1 MDVRSGGEN
10 IRRKTGPSEIR
21 TAGKAKGPRTH
32 VWAPVSASGWA
43 VAIVR
48 HGPVVV
54 IHARHGALR
63 LTNPNFRTS
72 SKPDC
77 QTACGLHLLSYQ
89 CSINIVTNRRLNR
102 CSCTLVSSMKSPISY
117 VYNTCLT
124 FLFVIGCYTLLNI
137 HEKILSHLHKK
148 LQYLHR

>member
-32 VWAPVSASGWA
+32 VGAPVGASGWA
-43 VAIVR
+43 GAIVR

-63 LTNPNFRTS
+63 LTNPNFSTS

-77 QTACGLHLLSYQ
+77 QTGLWTSSSVQQLCRLIKELPQTEKRRYHVGRSESRTGRPRV
-89 CSINIVTNRRLNR
+89 SIT
-102 CSCTLVSSMKSPISY
+102 S
-117 VYNTCLT
+117 
-124 FLFVIGCYTLLNI
+124 
-137 HEKILSHLHKK
+137 
-148 LQYLHR
+148 

>member
-1 MDVRSGGEN
+1 MDVRSGGEK
-10 IRRKTGPSEIR
+10 RRKTGPSEIR

-72 SKPDC
+72 SKPTARLPDC
-77 QTACGLHLLSYQ
+77 RWTSQLHLAV
-89 CSINIVTNRRLNR
+89 CS
-102 CSCTLVSSMKSPISY
+102 SS
-117 VYNTCLT
+117 
-124 FLFVIGCYTLLNI
+124 
-137 HEKILSHLHKK
+137 
-148 LQYLHR
+148 QD

>member
-32 VWAPVSASGWA
+32 VGAPVGASGWA
-43 VAIVR
+43 GAIVR

-77 QTACGLHLLSYQ
+77 QTACGLHLLSAGQ
-89 CSINIVTNRRLNR
+89 VQQLCRL
-102 CSCTLVSSMKSPISY
+102 MI
-117 VYNTCLT
+117 
-124 FLFVIGCYTLLNI
+124 
-137 HEKILSHLHKK
+137 
-148 LQYLHR
+148 YLR

>member
-32 VWAPVSASGWA
+32 VWAPVGASGWA
-43 VAIVR
+43 VAVVR

-77 QTACGLHLLSYQ
+77 LSV
-89 CSINIVTNRRLNR
+89 IIR
-102 CSCTLVSSMKSPISY
+102 CSSSAEIYNLLRNKGRLTLSAGRSRGLADLGSA
-117 VYNTCLT
+117 
-124 FLFVIGCYTLLNI
+124 
-137 HEKILSHLHKK
+137 
-148 LQYLHR
+148 

>member
-10 IRRKTGPSEIR
+10 RRKTGPSEIR

-63 LTNPNFRTS
+63 LTNPNFITS
-72 SKPDC
+72 RQVQNQTPDC
-77 QTACGLHLLSYQ
+77 RDFIWLQQLARLMKRETKVPVGRSESRIMTSV
-89 CSINIVTNRRLNR
+89 SITSWSVVRHH
-102 CSCTLVSSMKSPISY
+102 
-117 VYNTCLT
+117 
-124 FLFVIGCYTLLNI
+124 GG
-137 HEKILSHLHKK
+137 H
-148 LQYLHR
+148 

>member
-1 MDVRSGGEN
+1 VDVRSGGEN

-32 VWAPVSASGWA
+32 VWAPVGASGWA

-77 QTACGLHLLSYQ
+77 QTACGLHLLSSVFHQ
-89 CSINIVTNRRLNR
+89 HCHESTPEHLFDILVCHRL
-102 CSCTLVSSMKSPISY
+102 
-117 VYNTCLT
+117 
-124 FLFVIGCYTLLNI
+124 FYTLL
-137 HEKILSHLHKK
+137 
-148 LQYLHR
+148 

>member
-10 IRRKTGPSEIR
+10 IRRETGPSEIR

-32 VWAPVSASGWA
+32 VGAPVGASGWA
-43 VAIVR
+43 GAIVR

-63 LTNPNFRTS
+63 LTNPNFSTS

-77 QTACGLHLLSYQ
+77 QTGLWTSSSVQRQSRLIECTQTEKRRYPVGRSESRTGGPRV
-89 CSINIVTNRRLNR
+89 SIT
-102 CSCTLVSSMKSPISY
+102 S
-117 VYNTCLT
+117 
-124 FLFVIGCYTLLNI
+124 
-137 HEKILSHLHKK
+137 
-148 LQYLHR
+148 

>member
-32 VWAPVSASGWA
+32 VWAPVGASGWA

-63 LTNPNFRTS
+63 LTNPNFRTVQN
-72 SKPDC
+72 
-77 QTACGLHLLSYQ
+77 QTARLPVDFIFCHISVPSTLSR
-89 CSINIVTNRRLNR
+89 IDA
-102 CSCTLVSSMKSPISY
+102 
-117 VYNTCLT
+117 
-124 FLFVIGCYTLLNI
+124 
-137 HEKILSHLHKK
+137 
-148 LQYLHR
+148 

>member
-32 VWAPVSASGWA
+32 VWAPVGASGWA

-89 CSINIVTNRRLNR
+89 
-102 CSCTLVSSMKSPISY
+102 
-117 VYNTCLT
+117 
-124 FLFVIGCYTLLNI
+124 
-137 HEKILSHLHKK
+137 
-148 LQYLHR
+148 